1 MNEDNDRFAKY
12 LHKQRSKKY
21 SELNEQLEIVE
32 NELEELE
39 SEESVC
45 QIKKDK
51 EFGGKNSKMV
61 GSKFF
66 FVNNKF

>member
-1 MNEDNDRFAKY
+1 MNEDNVRIAKY

-21 SELNEQLEIVE
+21 SELNEQLEIVD
-32 NELEELE
+32 NELEEFE

-51 EFGGKNSKMV
+51 EYGGKNSKMV

-66 FVNNKF
+66 FVTNKV